1 MKRGVEIRVPGDK
14 SISHRAIL
22 FGAMAGGTTCVNG
35 ALDAED
41 TQRTRRAVE
50 QLGAEVIVEEDCI
63 FIRGAPWKNAGVI
76 DCGNSG
82 TTARLLV
89 GALAPRAGA
98 QLVGDQSL
106 SRRPMRRVLE
116 PLTEMGAVFAGGP
129 NLPIDVAW
137 AELHGIRHVA
147 QVASAQVKSAILLA
161 GLGAEGRTTYVESVA
176 TRDHT
181 ERILRGFGVNVGL
194 SATESGSEI
203 SVSSGS
209 LTGTEVDVPGD
220 ISSAAFWMAAAAI
233 HPGSEVLLTEVG
245 VNPTRTGVIDVLRRM
260 GVDISVE
267 HLGGVEPFAD
277 IVIQG
282 GNLRGTTIEGGEI
295 PRLVDELPAIAICA
309 AFAEGETV
317 VRDAGELRVKESD
330 RIAAIVTGLRSLGAD
345 ADERPDG
352 FVVRGGGIR
361 KAASPIPT
369 HGDHRIAMAFS
380 VAGLRVP
387 LAVSETDS
395 IRTSYP
401 RFLAE
406 LERLRG

>member
-22 FGAMAGGTTCVNG
+22 FGAMAHGTTCVNG
-35 ALDAED
+35 TLDAED
-41 TQRTRRAVE
+41 VQRTRRAVE
-50 QLGAEVIVEEDCI
+50 HLGAEVIFEEDCV
-63 FIRGAPWKNAGVI
+63 FIRGAPWKNTGVI

-82 TTARLLV
+82 TTARLLL

-98 QLVGDQSL
+98 QLVGDASL

-116 PLTEMGAVFAGGP
+116 PLAEMGAAFIGGP
-129 NLPIDVAW
+129 NLPIEVIS
-137 AELHGIRHVA
+137 AELHGIRHLA

-161 GLGAEGRTTYVESVA
+161 ALGATGPTTYVEPVA

-181 ERILRGFGVNVGL
+181 ERMLRSFGSKVVVA
-194 SATESGSEI
+194 ATDSGTEI
-203 SVSSGS
+203 TISPDS

-233 HPGSEVLLTEVG
+233 HAGSEVHLAEVG
-245 VNPTRTGVIDVLRRM
+245 INPTRTGVIDVFRRM
-260 GVDISVE
+260 GVEIAVE
-267 HLGGVEPFAD
+267 RLGSVEPFAD
-277 IVIQG
+277 MVVRG
-282 GNLRGTTIEGGEI
+282 GALRGTTIQGAEI

-309 AFAEGETV
+309 AFADGETV
-317 VRDAGELRVKESD
+317 VRDAAELRVKESD
-330 RIAAIVTGLRSLGAD
+330 RIAAIVHGLRLLGIE

-352 FVVRGGGIR
+352 FVIRGGGAR
-361 KAASPIPT
+361 KAAGPIPT
-369 HGDHRIAMAFS
+369 HGDHRVAMAFS
-380 VAGLRVP
+380 IAGLRVP
-387 LAVSETDS
+387 VVVSETDS

-401 RFLAE
+401 RFLTE